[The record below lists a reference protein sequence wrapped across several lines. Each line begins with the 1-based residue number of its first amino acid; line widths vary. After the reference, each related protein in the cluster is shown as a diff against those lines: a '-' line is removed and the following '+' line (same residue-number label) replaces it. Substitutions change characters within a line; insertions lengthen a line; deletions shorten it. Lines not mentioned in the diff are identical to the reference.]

1 MQLFCIIVKY
11 AYFMHIFILCIFS
24 AYIFGVISYSPPHT
38 FPVHGGRLLFF
49 HVFFHCFTANN
60 ILAKGSEALYMTQ
73 PLIFPTQFLIIY
85 ELYDQLFLFFLQ
97 LADPAPHR
105 S

>member
-1 MQLFCIIVKY
+1 
-11 AYFMHIFILCIFS
+11 MHNTNLCIFS
-24 AYIFGVISYSPPHT
+24 VYIFGVISYSPPHT
-38 FPVHGGRLLFF
+38 FPVHGGRLLFSTYS
-49 HVFFHCFTANN
+49 FTVLLQ
-60 ILAKGSEALYMTQ
+60 IIYLQKGSEALYMTQ
-73 PLIFPTQFLIIY
+73 PLIFPAQFLIIY

>member
-1 MQLFCIIVKY
+1 
-11 AYFMHIFILCIFS
+11 MHNTNLCIFS

-73 PLIFPTQFLIIY
+73 ALIFPAQFLIIY
-85 ELYDQLFLFFLQ
+85 ELDDQLFLFFLQ
-97 LADPAPHR
+97 LSDPDSHL